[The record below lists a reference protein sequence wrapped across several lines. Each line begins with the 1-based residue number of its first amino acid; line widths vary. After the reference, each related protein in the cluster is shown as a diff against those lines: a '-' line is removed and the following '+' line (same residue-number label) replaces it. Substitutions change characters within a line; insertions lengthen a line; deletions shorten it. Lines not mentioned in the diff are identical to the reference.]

1 METLMY
7 VVGLVVELCIVALL
21 VAVPLTTVL
30 YGGLWID
37 KKTGWFSK
45 FADMMF
51 GMDEPN
57 RK

>member
-7 VVGLVVELCIVALL
+7 VVGLVVELCIVALF
-21 VAVPLTTVL
+21 VAVPLATVL
-30 YGGLWID
+30 YGGSWIE

-57 RK
+57 KK